1 MSTATAVNK
10 PATRTYATGHPIWCA
25 GCGHFGVQGA
35 IKHALATAGIEPHE
49 TLVLAGIGCSG
60 TVQNNIGAYGY
71 HSMHG
76 RVLPTAIGAALANP
90 DITVIAAGG
99 DGDGYAIGGG
109 HLLHG
114 LKRNA
119 NLLYIIMNNG
129 VYGLTKGQDS
139 PTKEVSLTA
148 PEEDPFDAML
158 FGLSIRSTS
167 FLARAITTRSEQLN
181 ELMVQ
186 GLHHARAGKGMA
198 FIEVLSPC
206 VTYNDTYPEWMNK
219 VHDVDTDPDYCNSH
233 RGQAFAHLHE
243 LVEQSR
249 IPVGLIYSGKHA
261 SLQSALVGE
270 ISPFHA
276 LDAEFSAQTGQ
287 HLDKVLSAYSV

>member
-1 MSTATAVNK
+1 MTK
-10 PATRTYATGHPIWCA
+10 TYAIGHPIWCA

-35 IKHALATAGIEPHE
+35 IQHAMNEAGIELHE

-76 RVLPTAIGAALANP
+76 RVLPTAIGASLANP
-90 DITVIAAGG
+90 EITVIAAGG

-109 HLLHG
+109 HLMHG

-119 NLLYIIMNNG
+119 NLLYVIMNNG

-139 PTKEVSLTA
+139 PTKEVPVAA
-148 PEEDPFDAML
+148 PEEDALDAML
-158 FGLSIRSTS
+158 LGLSIQSTT

-181 ELMVQ
+181 KLMLA
-186 GLHHARAGKGMA
+186 GLKHSREGKGMA
-198 FIEVLSPC
+198 FVEVLSPC
-206 VTYNDTYPEWMNK
+206 VTYNDTYPQWMNK
-219 VHDVDTDPDYCNSH
+219 VHDVDADPDYDNTH
-233 RGQAFAHLHE
+233 RGKAFASNFE
-243 LVEQSR
+243 LIQQSR
-249 IPVGLIYSGKHA
+249 IPIGLIYTGTHA
-261 SLQSALVGE
+261 SLQSSMVGE

-276 LDAEFSAQTGQ
+276 LDEVHSDLVSQ
-287 HLDKVLSAYSV
+287 HLEKVVASYTV

>member
-1 MSTATAVNK
+1 M
-10 PATRTYATGHPIWCA
+10 TRTYTIKHPIWCA

-35 IKHALATAGIEPHE
+35 IQYAMKSAGVALHE

-76 RVLPTAIGAALANP
+76 RVLPTAIGASLANP
-90 DITVIAAGG
+90 ELTIIASGG

-109 HLLHG
+109 HLMHA

-119 NLLYIIMNNG
+119 NILYVVMNNG

-139 PTKEVSLTA
+139 PTKEVPVVT
-148 PEEDPFDAML
+148 PEEDPLDAML
-158 FGLSIRSTS
+158 LGLSIRTTT

-181 ELMVQ
+181 ELMVK
-186 GLHHARAGKGMA
+186 GMNHVREGKGMA
-198 FIEVLSPC
+198 FLEVLSPC
-206 VTYNDTYPEWMNK
+206 VTYNDTYPQWMNK
-219 VHDVDTDPDYCNSH
+219 VYDVDADDEFDSTD
-233 RGQAFAHLHE
+233 RAKAFFQSYN

-249 IPVGLIYSGKHA
+249 IPIGQIYHGEHP
-261 SLQSALVGE
+261 SLQTSLVSD
-270 ISPFHA
+270 ITPFHA
-276 LDAEFSAQTGQ
+276 LDDSYAEHTRG
-287 HLDKVLSAYSV
+287 HLDAVLSSYAV